1 MDNDNYLML
10 LLAGVAVVV
19 IDGQILYQSGKR
31 YLTNYGGDR
40 SGASLVRLVAVLFH
54 LVALGLLAL
63 ITTIEF
69 GGTGIQGLVARLGVI
84 LLVVALVHAAALG
97 LLARLRENDQA
108 EAQAVPARGERE
120 RQALYDPVVTPVAG
134 QEGPEPEVSP
144 GIEDRGPYR
153 A

>member
-10 LLAGVAVVV
+10 LLTGIAVVV

-31 YLTNYGGDR
+31 YLANYGGDR
-40 SGASLVRLVAVLFH
+40 SGASLVRLVVVLFH

-69 GGTGIQGLVARLGVI
+69 GGTGIQGVVARLGVI

-97 LLARLRENDQA
+97 LLARIRENDQA
-108 EAQAVPARGERE
+108 EPQAG
-120 RQALYDPVVTPVAG
+120 YDPVVTPVPG

-144 GIEDRGPYR
+144 GVDSRGPYH